1 MSEGK
6 PRKIR
11 VLINKGGGSFGE
23 DKAAQLQ
30 PLFEAR
36 GIEAKILAVEPGELD
51 RHCGE
56 AAEAAGVDALV
67 AAGGD
72 GTIAT
77 AAGAVAGT
85 AMPLGILPLGT
96 LNHFARDAGI
106 PLDLEA
112 AVEAIAA
119 GRTRPVDVAEVNGRV
134 FINNSAV
141 GMYPKLVKDR
151 EAQQRHLGRSK
162 RLAMLIAAGRS
173 LWRFSHHRLILRIAG
188 QEAPVETPLLFIG
201 NNRYETGLLAL
212 GKREAID
219 RGELCLYAP
228 LARSAFS
235 FLWISTRAV
244 FGRPDE
250 QADFLTLD
258 GIEKVEIDSPRR
270 RLMVATDGEAQ
281 PMETPLCYRVRPGAL
296 KLIVPAAEDGE
307 QDSSSRT

>member
-1 MSEGK
+1 VSEVRPK
-6 PRKIR
+6 KIR
-11 VLINKGGGSFGE
+11 VVINKGGGSFGQ
-23 DKAAQLQ
+23 DKAAQLEA
-30 PLFEAR
+30 LFEAR

-72 GTIAT
+72 GTIST

-112 AVEAIAA
+112 AVEAIAK
-119 GRTRPVDVAEVNGRV
+119 GRIRAVDVAEVNGRV

-141 GMYPKLVKDR
+141 GMYPKLVRDR
-151 EAQQRHLGRSK
+151 EAQQRHLGRGK
-162 RLAMLIAAGRS
+162 KLAMLIAAGRS
-173 LWRFSHHRLILRIAG
+173 LWRFSRHRLTLRIAG
-188 QEAPVETPLLFIG
+188 REAPVETPLLFVG

-219 RGELCLYAP
+219 RGELCIYAP
-228 LARSAFS
+228 LASSALS
-235 FLWISTRAV
+235 FLWISVRAV

-258 GIEKVEIDSPRR
+258 GVESVEIDSPRA

-281 PMETPLCYRVRPGAL
+281 PMETPLRYKMRPGTL
-296 KLIVPAAEDGE
+296 NLIVADGE
-307 QDSSSRT
+307 TEKDTGRSA